1 VLSADW
7 VLPVEGEPIRDGAV
21 AIEEGLIEA
30 VGTIAD
36 LGRGDHYESAVIV
49 PGFVNAHT
57 HLEYAVYAGFGDGL
71 SFAPWLAIHI
81 ERKARIGQA
90 EMEAIARLGAAECL
104 ASGVTTVGD
113 ASFAGA
119 AAHACAELGLRAIVY
134 LEVFGRDPA
143 EALARYREKLEYVA
157 PVLCDRVVAG
167 VSPHA
172 PYSCSTEVYEACLS
186 LGVPVMTHLNES
198 TDELDWLLCGEG
210 PMQPVSDLLVDPD
223 GQTGIRRL
231 AGAGVLNE
239 RVVAAHCVK
248 VDAEEIELLA
258 RHGVA
263 VAHCPR
269 SNALLGCGVAPLAE
283 LQAAGLRIGVGTDGV
298 SSVPS
303 HDYFE
308 ELRTVV
314 FAARARAERADALT
328 ASAALELATI
338 GGAEALGLAEQT
350 GSLVP
355 GKRADLAVLS
365 LSGSAYLPWEN
376 PAAAVVY
383 GGSPGRVLAT
393 LVDGRVRYEKGG
405 FRWHEL
411 IGAATHARSRL
422 LRQGA
427 GTDAPAIATAAG
439 Q

>member
-1 VLSADW
+1 
-7 VLPVEGEPIRDGAV
+7 
-21 AIEEGLIEA
+21 
-30 VGTIAD
+30 
-36 LGRGDHYESAVIV
+36 
-49 PGFVNAHT
+49 VNIH
-57 HLEYAVYAGFGDGL
+57 EYQG
-71 SFAPWLAIHI
+71 
-81 ERKARIGQA
+81 KQ
-90 EMEAIARLGAAECL
+90 
-104 ASGVTTVGD
+104 
-113 ASFAGA
+113 
-119 AAHACAELGLRAIVY
+119 
-134 LEVFGRDPA
+134 
-143 EALARYREKLEYVA
+143 
-157 PVLCDRVVAG
+157 
-167 VSPHA
+167 
-172 PYSCSTEVYEACLS
+172 
-186 LGVPVMTHLNES
+186 
-198 TDELDWLLCGEG
+198 
-210 PMQPVSDLLVDPD
+210 
-223 GQTGIRRL
+223 
-231 AGAGVLNE
+231 
-239 RVVAAHCVK
+239 
-248 VDAEEIELLA
+248 LLA

-365 LSGSAYLPWEN
+365 LSGSAHLPWEN